1 MDRKEI
7 NFLFNYLENNSRHL
21 NSLQHEFVVSLKQH
35 YKSTG
40 VLTKR
45 HVECLYVIKEY
56 IPSLVPESAV
66 YETESDKYPA
76 QYSSVDYLTPFNM

>member
-1 MDRKEI
+1 MDRQEI
-7 NFLFNYLENNSRHL
+7 KYLLNYPENYPGHL
-21 NSLQHEFVVSLKQH
+21 NSLQNEFIASLKEH

-45 HVECLYVIKEY
+45 QVECLNEIKEY
-56 IPSLVPESAV
+56 IPSLVLEEAV

-76 QYSSVDYLTPFNM
+76 QYSSFDYGTSFNM